1 MSDKVKKKSIF
12 SNVFFLIYL
21 AGFIILTLFDPL
33 ASFRR
38 VHHSARDKACYSNI
52 RVLQGAV
59 EIYNMDNSMNKGT
72 TMSSLDQN
80 ILLEKGYIRG
90 SDILKCPE
98 TTKNATYS
106 GEHLTEDGEII
117 CSYHGGLIAEGPY
130 NKDKEYKN
138 QIVYKVQVYLEDCL
152 KRTPGA
158 LLWPV
163 GLVFLVFQII
173 R

>member
-12 SNVFFLIYL
+12 SNVFFLIYI
-21 AGFIILTLFDPL
+21 AGFIIITFFDPS

-52 RVLQGAV
+52 RVIQGAV
-59 EIYNMDNSMNKGT
+59 EMYNMDHRTMMT
-72 TMSSLDQN
+72 TLDQS
-80 ILLEKGYIRG
+80 LLIEEKYIK
-90 SDILKCPE
+90 SPYPLTCPE
-98 TTKNATYS
+98 TSKGGKYS
-106 GEHLTEDGEII
+106 GEHLLDDVEII

-130 NKDKEYKN
+130 DKDKELQN
-138 QIVYKVQVYLEDCL
+138 QIVYKVQKYLEECIE
-152 KRTPGA
+152 RAPYA

-163 GLVFLVFQII
+163 KLVFFVFQTI